1 MSRCP
6 HSAIPK
12 ARRWRRAVDR
22 LHTVAMA
29 SLLSALCSAVHA
41 WDAVPAGEEADRSLE
56 LGTVVVSAK
65 RNPIDLLPTS
75 TVIVEGSDILAKS
88 PLLQG
93 VDILRNVPGLQ
104 VSTLSQ
110 GAFRERFL
118 LRGFASAGEAVASFL
133 DGVPLNE
140 SNGHGDGSIDLSTMI
155 PEEIDRVEVI
165 KGPFSALYG
174 NFARAGSISFI
185 TKNRVDENLAS
196 LSLGSWNTQRAALT
210 LGRSGER
217 LSHYYAIDTYHTDG
231 FRENSET
238 RRSNIAA
245 RWSFGLSPRSTLR
258 IGGRGYSADWDA
270 PGYLTQAEWQAGKWQ
285 ESNTRLDGGEKERY
299 DINVN
304 YNYRISD
311 SDSLG
316 FTAFRYATDFHRWRD
331 NGSPQTEE
339 HNVLSGTMLKALYSK
354 TGSLLSSRDSLLFG
368 VDLLREDGD
377 RRTWNN
383 TTPWARSLLTADGEY
398 YQNTYSAYGQIELQ
412 PLDRLGLVA
421 GIRYDYFDLS
431 LDRRQV
437 VANRPTGVVDVFEN
451 HMSAVSP
458 KLGATFDLS
467 SSVALYGHVG
477 KGFYLPTSFD
487 KFINTRL
494 GPVDVFSYEAG
505 LRFRALPRL
514 QGSVSLFRIDSKDD
528 VTREGGPTGPLV
540 NSGDIR
546 RQGVD
551 AEVTFDITDGLSW
564 LVSASYIDAR
574 FRNYSTA
581 GSLLSGNMPIET
593 PPYFYSTSLEYFD
606 AARSVGARMAW
617 HGKGEVWLDNDNSFR
632 YGAYS
637 YGDAQVYYESGPY
650 TIDLKIGNIT
660 DVRYAEYAFSGST
673 PGSQRYGAAR
683 PRNATLSIRMEF

>member
-1 MSRCP
+1 MSPC
-6 HSAIPK
+6 
-12 ARRWRRAVDR
+12 ARASTSSTDHLSTAAQWRRTVSAAVLLAAWGATAQAQD
-22 LHTVAMA
+22 VATG
-29 SLLSALCSAVHA
+29 
-41 WDAVPAGEEADRSLE
+41 GEEADRSLE
-56 LGTVVVSAK
+56 FGTVVVSAK
-65 RNPIDLLPTS
+65 RNPIDSLPTS
-75 TVIVEGSDILAKS
+75 TVILEGSDILDKS

-140 SNGHGDGSIDLSTMI
+140 SNGHGDGTIDLSTMI
-155 PEEIDRVEVI
+155 PEEIDRIEVI

-185 TKNRVDENLAS
+185 TKNRIDENLAS

-210 LGRSGER
+210 LGRTGEKF
-217 LSHYYAIDTYHTDG
+217 SHYYAIDTYHTDG
-231 FRENSET
+231 FRANSET
-238 RRSNIAA
+238 RRTNLAA
-245 RWSFGLSPRSTLR
+245 RWIFELSPRSTLR

-270 PGYLTQAEWQAGKWQ
+270 PGYLTQAEWEAGQWQ
-285 ESNTRLDGGEKERY
+285 ESNTILDGGEKERY
-299 DINVN
+299 DLNIN

-316 FTAFRYATDFHRWRD
+316 LTAFRYATDFHRWRD

-354 TGSLLSSRDSLLFG
+354 TGSFLTSNDSLLFG

-398 YQNTYSAYGQIELQ
+398 YQTTYSAYGQIEMQ
-412 PLDRLGLVA
+412 PFDRLAVVA

-431 LDRRQV
+431 LDRKQV
-437 VANRPTGVVDVFEN
+437 VANQLTGLVDVFKN
-451 HMSAVSP
+451 NMSAVSP

-467 SSVALYGHVG
+467 SSLALYGHVG

-487 KFINTRL
+487 KFLNTQL
-494 GPVDVFSYEAG
+494 GPVDVMSYETG
-505 LRFRALPRL
+505 LRFKALPRL
-514 QGSVSLFRIDSKDD
+514 QGSISLFRIDSLDD

-551 AEVTFDITDGLSW
+551 AEITLDITHELSW
-564 LVSASYIDAR
+564 LVSASYIDAE

-581 GSLLSGNMPIET
+581 GNVLSGNTPIET
-593 PPYFYSTSLEYFD
+593 PPYFYSTSLEYFNS
-606 AARSVGARMAW
+606 ARSVGARLAW
-617 HGKGEVWLDNDNSFR
+617 HGKGAIWLDNGNTFR
-632 YGAYS
+632 YGSYA
-637 YGDAQVYYESGPY
+637 YGDAQIYYVNGPY

-660 DVRYAEYAFSGST
+660 DERYAEYAFSGT
-673 PGSQRYGAAR
+673 APGSERYGPAR
-683 PRNATLSIRMEF
+683 PRNVTLSFRLDL

>member
-1 MSRCP
+1 M
-6 HSAIPK
+6 
-12 ARRWRRAVDR
+12 AV
-22 LHTVAMA
+22 A
-29 SLLSALCSAVHA
+29 SLLSALCATA
-41 WDAVPAGEEADRSLE
+41 PAQDTVPGGEEAGRSLE
-56 LGTVVVSAK
+56 LGTVVVSAR

-75 TVIVEGSDILAKS
+75 TVIVDGSDILAKS

-93 VDILRNVPGLQ
+93 VDILRDVPGLQ

-140 SNGHGDGSIDLSTMI
+140 SNGHGDGTIDLSTMI

-196 LSLGSWNTQRAALT
+196 LSLGSWNTQRAGLT
-210 LGRSGER
+210 LGRAGEKV
-217 LSHYYAIDTYHTDG
+217 SQYYAVDTYHTDG
-231 FRENSET
+231 FRDKSET

-245 RWSFGLSPRSTLR
+245 RWSFELSPRSTLR

-270 PGYLTQAEWQAGKWQ
+270 PGYLTQAEWDAGGWQ
-285 ESNTRLDGGEKERY
+285 GSNTSLDAGEKERY

-304 YNYRISD
+304 YNLRISD
-311 SDSLG
+311 TDSLG
-316 FTAFRYATDFHRWRD
+316 LTAFRYGTDFHRWRD
-331 NGSPQTEE
+331 NGNPQTEE
-339 HNVLSGTMLKALYSK
+339 HNVLAGTMLKGLYSK
-354 TGSLLSSRDSLLFG
+354 TGSFLTRKDSLLFG
-368 VDLLREDGD
+368 VDLLREDGE

-398 YQNTYSAYGQIELQ
+398 YQNTYSAYGQLELQ
-412 PLDRLGLVA
+412 PLEHLGVVA

-431 LDRRQV
+431 LDRKQV
-437 VANRPTGVVDVFEN
+437 VANRPTGVVDAFRN
-451 HMSAVSP
+451 SMSAVSP

-467 SSVALYGHVG
+467 SSLALYGNVG

-487 KFINTRL
+487 KFINAQL
-494 GPVDVFSYEAG
+494 GPVDLLSYEMG
-505 LRFRALPRL
+505 LRFRVLPMLR
-514 QGSVSLFRIDSKDD
+514 GSVALFRIDAQDD
-528 VTREGGPTGPLV
+528 VTRQGGPTGPLV

-551 AEVTFDITDGLSW
+551 AELTLELAEGLSW
-564 LVSASYIDAR
+564 IASASYIDAQ
-574 FRNYSTA
+574 FRDYATA
-581 GSLLSGNMPIET
+581 GSNLSGNVPIET
-593 PPYFYSTSLEYFD
+593 PPYFYSTSLEYFND
-606 AARSVGARMAW
+606 AKSIGARLAW
-617 HGKGEVWLDNDNSFR
+617 HGKGEVRLDNDNTFR

-637 YGDAQVYYESGPY
+637 YGDAQVYYETGPY

-660 DVRYAEYAFSGST
+660 DVRYAEYAFSGT
-673 PGSQRYGAAR
+673 AAGSQRYGPAR